1 MITRTGEQAAG
12 PPSVVLDLRVL
23 KPFEIGARL
32 DALLCY
38 PTASFEKQQA
48 VADAICASLVAH
60 SIADD
65 PSRKADLWRRFPR
78 YKKSASRASLATL
91 QDRRDDALTAG
102 LAFLPLLKKAA
113 IGELPILRGRQKELS
128 LREIAQFLWPPR
140 GHGTEVNYESRLND
154 RTKHGLR
161 KYYRVAHL
169 AAAFQYIAHERSG
182 TDAAA
187 PFDYQDIDLYREV
200 VRRANEYAGYFA
212 AIPRLGNIADA
223 LIHIEWR
230 E

>member
-1 MITRTGEQAAG
+1 MRAG
-12 PPSVVLDLRVL
+12 KQVSAPLPLVLDLGVL
-23 KPFEIGARL
+23 KPFEIGARV

-38 PTASFEKQQA
+38 PNWSFNKQQR

-78 YKKSASRASLATL
+78 YKKSASRASLATI

-128 LREIAQFLWPPR
+128 FREIARFLWPPR
-140 GHGTEVNYESRLND
+140 GGGAEVNYESRLND
-154 RTKHGLR
+154 RQRHGLR
-161 KYYRVAHL
+161 KYYPVAHL
-169 AAAFQYIAHERSG
+169 AAASQYIAQERSG
-182 TDAAA
+182 TEPAA